1 MGKQIRKS
9 LDLRPGINTKDS
21 ITCGAAPKNKTVDGL
36 IGFFH
41 DPTNGF
47 ARLKLYDSGGKEC
60 LLLRL
65 PLKDQTPPCHLHR

>member
-9 LDLRPGINTKDS
+9 LDLRAGINAKGTKTS
-21 ITCGAAPKNKTVDGL
+21 GTTPKNKTVDGL
-36 IGFFH
+36 FVFFH

-47 ARLKLYDSGGKEC
+47 AWLKLYDSGGKEC

-65 PLKDQTPPCHLHR
+65 P